1 MANMMSGSLWL
12 MDNPMR
18 PFIPAGKPPPT
29 TSVQVMPPSVDFHS
43 ALPGPP
49 LFRNQGPRTRS
60 QLAAKTVLGSSG
72 RSATSTK
79 PALSLMN
86 LTSSQVSPPSMV
98 R

>member
-1 MANMMSGSLWL
+1 M
-12 MDNPMR
+12 PMR
-18 PFIPAGKPPPT
+18 PFMVVGKPVPV
-29 TSVQVMPPSVDFHS
+29 TSVQVLPPSVDFQS

-60 QLAAKTVLGSSG
+60 QLAANRVLGSSG
-72 RSATSTK
+72 RKATSTN

-86 LTSSQVSPPSMV
+86 LTSSHVSPPSVV

>member
-1 MANMMSGSLWL
+1 MES
-12 MDNPMR
+12 PIR
-18 PFIPAGKPPPT
+18 PFIAVGKPLPL
-29 TSVQVMPPSVDFHS
+29 TSVQVVPPSVDFQS

-60 QLAAKTVLGSSG
+60 QLAAKTTSGSPG
-72 RSATSTK
+72 RRATSTK

-86 LTSSQVSPPSMV
+86 LTSSQLSPPSVV

>member
-1 MANMMSGSLWL
+1 MTSGLLWL
-12 MDNPMR
+12 MEIPIR
-18 PFIPAGKPPPT
+18 PFIAVGKPLPL
-29 TSVQVMPPSVDFHS
+29 TSDQVVPPSVDFHS

-60 QLAAKTVLGSSG
+60 QLAAKTMSGSPG
-72 RSATSTK
+72 LRATSTK

-86 LTSSQVSPPSMV
+86 LTSSQVSPPSVV